1 MSKAKLV
8 LQILY
13 FSTILSKFCKPLD
26 QEVKYL
32 RVYFYTDPRKVLN
45 PHNHALRTSTS
56 VPKGFWLHN
65 RTLWRWGRL
74 AGGEVRSGEVN
85 KQGGS
90 SIGLTHDRSVSM
102 AWPEESPAMA
112 GGETVAAQLPRLGF
126 RRTVGRS

>member
-13 FSTILSKFCKPLD
+13 FSTILSEFCKPLD

-32 RVYFYTDPRKVLN
+32 RIYFYTGPRKVLN
-45 PHNHALRTSTS
+45 PHSHALRTSTS
-56 VPKGFWLHN
+56 VLGGFWLHN
-65 RTLWRWGRL
+65 RTLWQRARL
-74 AGGEVRSGEVN
+74 VGGEVGSGEVN

-90 SIGLTHDRSVSM
+90 PIGLTHDRSVSVP
-102 AWPEESPAMA
+102 WPEESPAMA
-112 GGETVAAQLPRLGF
+112 GGETVAAQPPRLGF